1 MTQTRPFR
9 FRTSE
14 TDPLW
19 IDSVEAGSAGGRI
32 GMTICPGKQSAS
44 NYGEPW
50 KRDLKADI
58 QTIAAWG
65 ATTVITLTE
74 ADEMAMLGISHIG
87 DEVAAA
93 GMRWVHMPITDM
105 KAPDRRFQQAWD
117 KHGAEV
123 LEQLRSGR
131 RVLVHC
137 RGGMGRA
144 GTVAALLL
152 INLQVPAEEAIRQV
166 RAARQGAIETALQ
179 VAWLTQRSAQAPG
192 GVGS

>member
-1 MTQTRPFR
+1 MTQTRSIR

-14 TDPLW
+14 SDPLW

-32 GMTICPGKQSAS
+32 GMTICPGKQGAS
-44 NYGEPW
+44 IYGEPW

-74 ADEMAMLGISHIG
+74 ADEMAMLGIPHIG

-93 GMRWVHMPITDM
+93 GMRWVHLPITDM
-105 KAPDRRFQQAWD
+105 RAPDQRFDQAWAR
-117 KHGAEV
+117 HGAE
-123 LEQLRSGR
+123 LLKQLRSGK

-144 GTVAALLL
+144 GTVAAFLLVT
-152 INLQVPAEEAIRQV
+152 LQVPATEAIRQV
-166 RAARQGAIETALQ
+166 RAARQGAIETAVQLE
-179 VAWLTQRSAQAPG
+179 WLAQCSTLPPGSA
-192 GVGS
+192 GS

>member
-1 MTQTRPFR
+1 MTQAKPFR

-14 TDPLW
+14 SDPLW

-32 GMTICPGKQSAS
+32 GITICPGKQGAS
-44 NYGEPW
+44 IYGEPW
-50 KRDLKADI
+50 RRDLKADV

-74 ADEMAMLGISHIG
+74 TDEMNMLGIPHIG

-93 GMRWVHMPITDM
+93 GMRWVHLPISDM
-105 KAPDRRFQQAWD
+105 KAPDLRFDQAWSL
-117 KHGAEV
+117 HGADV
-123 LEQLRSGR
+123 MEQLRSGK

-144 GTVAALLL
+144 GTVAAFLL
-152 INLQVPAEEAIRQV
+152 INLHVPTEEAIRQV
-166 RAARQGAIETALQ
+166 RSARQGAIETTRQVDWLMRAL
-179 VAWLTQRSAQAPG
+179 S
-192 GVGS
+192 